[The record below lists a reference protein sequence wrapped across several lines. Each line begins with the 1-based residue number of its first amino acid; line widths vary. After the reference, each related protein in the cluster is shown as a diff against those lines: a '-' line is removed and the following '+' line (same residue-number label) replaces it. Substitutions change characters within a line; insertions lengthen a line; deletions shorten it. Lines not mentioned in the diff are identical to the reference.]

1 MARGT
6 ITFCNHDMREQYNKE
21 VRNNGGAFTISDPL
35 YVLRGG
41 VHGSSIDIY
50 TSKQQALSTI
60 IKNALFS
67 SSFNSIDRITL
78 YRAANGVKITR
89 IPIKTRF
96 SIQLDILGHEI
107 VPISDME
114 PLLREILDSSKE
126 IQNNFM
132 NTKLTNESQCVFFQ
146 KPQDRDKKYGASF
159 NDIAKQQYKV
169 NMAWLHWCLKE
180 TDIRTRTLSDTILD
194 AQGVNVL
201 QDVLLPK
208 VYRIALALLK
218 DKNDTFS
225 GYFQV
230 DDVTVNLL

>member
-6 ITFCNHDMREQYNKE
+6 ISFCNHDMREQYNKE
-21 VRNNGGAFTISDPL
+21 VRINSGSFTISDPL
-35 YVLRGG
+35 YVLRDG
-41 VHGSSIDIY
+41 VLGSSIYIY
-50 TSKQQALSTI
+50 TSKQQAMSTI
-60 IKNALFS
+60 IRNALFG
-67 SSFNSIDRITL
+67 SSFNNIDRTTL

-114 PLLREILDSSKE
+114 PLLRDILDSSKE

-159 NDIAKQQYKV
+159 NDIAKQPDSV
-169 NMAWLHWCLKE
+169 NKAWIHWCMSNPLYPE
-180 TDIRTRTLSDTILD
+180 ELPDTVVD
-194 AQGVNVL
+194 SHEVNVF
-201 QDVLLPK
+201 QRVITPKTYNIVLAIK
-208 VYRIALALLK
+208 
-218 DKNDTFS
+218 KNFYDTFN
-225 GYFQV
+225 GFYQFDNIV
-230 DDVTVNLL
+230 INLM

>member
-6 ITFCNHDMREQYNKE
+6 ITFCNHDMREQYKKE

-60 IKNALFS
+60 IKNALFG

-78 YRAANGVKITR
+78 YMAANGVKITR

-96 SIQLDILGHEI
+96 SIQLDIIGHEI
-107 VPISDME
+107 VPISGME

-159 NDIAKQQYKV
+159 NDIAKQPDSV
-169 NMAWLHWCLKE
+169 NKAWLHWCISNPLYPE
-180 TDIRTRTLSDTILD
+180 ELPDTVVD
-194 AQGVNVL
+194 SHEVNVL
-201 QDVLLPK
+201 QRVITPKTYNIVLAIK
-208 VYRIALALLK
+208 
-218 DKNDTFS
+218 KNFYDTFS
-225 GYFQV
+225 GYFQF
-230 DDVTVNLL
+230 DDITVNLL